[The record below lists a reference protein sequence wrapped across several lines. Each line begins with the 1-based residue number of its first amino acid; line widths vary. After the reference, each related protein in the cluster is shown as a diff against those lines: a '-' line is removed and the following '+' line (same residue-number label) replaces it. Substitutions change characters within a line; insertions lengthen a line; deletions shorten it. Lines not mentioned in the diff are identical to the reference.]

1 MSTRSKEK
9 VVAAFRKF
17 FRSSEKIS
25 EQDGAGSSTS
35 SPSRRLLSRHHRPDA
50 VTPTDASSLSDNPG
64 ASNSNHGNCFFK
76 SKKSASNPTQ
86 VHILFTV
93 SIYHILFKYL
103 ILDI

>member
-25 EQDGAGSSTS
+25 EPEAASSSTS

-50 VTPTDASSLSDNPG
+50 VTPSDG
-64 ASNSNHGNCFFK
+64 ALPENSGAGNSGHGTCFFK
-76 SKKSASNPTQ
+76 SKKSSGTSAQ
-86 VHILFTV
+86 VLSTDLCTV
-93 SIYHILFKYL
+93 FFSTRSPPREF
-103 ILDI
+103 